1 MRLVYT
7 FIKYSEKLLADNG
20 KLSQLEKSLIIRD
33 TNPDVIHKFSEE
45 EEMFQQS

>member
-1 MRLVYT
+1 MT
-7 FIKYSEKLLADNG
+7 DKE

-45 EEMFQQS
+45 EKMS